1 MQMQLLC
8 LILSLVLCLAHAF
21 SQSKLFRHR
30 TPTHIRTR
38 YSQRNIQSS
47 FRLDSTTIDSET
59 AVSDDRIIIVTPKA
73 KEHLTLLK
81 SKVGNNR
88 ILRMGV
94 KAGGTFQ
101 AFALLTHLL
110 SH

>member
-1 MQMQLLC
+1 
-8 LILSLVLCLAHAF
+8 
-21 SQSKLFRHR
+21 
-30 TPTHIRTR
+30 
-38 YSQRNIQSS
+38 
-47 FRLDSTTIDSET
+47 
-59 AVSDDRIIIVTPKA
+59 VSDDRIIIVTPKA